1 MEEKTNELDA
11 REHKRPSLD
20 DILNQIG
27 FGPFQ
32 VIAFLLAGLTSL
44 AFGFEI
50 TVFSLIADSLR
61 TEWGVNGVKLAIL
74 PSVTGVS
81 NILGGLVYGYLCDN
95 YGRVWPYVVAMLNI
109 AVFSLASAFSPNF
122 VTFVC
127 LRFAVSFGVTGSV
140 VFLFAALVEVLPV
153 HNRGKVLVLVML
165 VEAVGICATGGL
177 AWWLMPAYP
186 KQGWR
191 YLVIASALPSFIAV
205 GYRLFFYF
213 ESPRFLIIKK
223 RYKKAHRVL
232 SAMVKFN
239 GKDLNMFPTAL
250 QDIQL
255 PEGTTHSR
263 SIWQSVSKLLFIF
276 KKTYLR
282 TTLCLSIIY
291 VLHTSAF
298 YGSSLFLPSVLHDLV
313 QNSYFVAFI
322 GYVGQIP
329 GVLLMSIIVEWE
341 HVGRLNSLRFF
352 TLLSIGSFSVFA
364 FVQNAISIPVLT
376 ILLYFSMVPLTA
388 LTLSYMSEVYP
399 TDVRGFALAYFQN
412 LSAFFGIFIPY
423 VGGYTTDVF
432 NHFPWLFSIIWA
444 GFYLV
449 IFVVSLFLKQ
459 ETLRHN
465 LLDHS

>member
-1 MEEKTNELDA
+1 MEANTDELDA

-32 VIAFLLAGLTSL
+32 VIAYLLAGLTSL
-44 AFGFEI
+44 ASGSDVL
-50 TVFSLIADSLR
+50 VFSLIADYLR

-74 PSVTGVS
+74 TSVTGIS
-81 NILGGLVYGYLCDN
+81 NILGGFVYGYLCDN
-95 YGRVWPYVVAMLNI
+95 YGRVWPYAVAMLNI
-109 AVFSLASAFSPNF
+109 AVFSLASVFSPNF
-122 VTFVC
+122 VTFAS
-127 LRFAVSFGVTGSV
+127 LRFAVSFGVTGIV
-140 VFLFAALVEVLPV
+140 VLLFAALVEVLPV

-165 VEAVGICATGGL
+165 VQAVGMCTTGGL
-177 AWWLMPAYP
+177 AWWLIPTYP
-186 KQGWR
+186 KRGWC
-191 YLVIASALPSFIAV
+191 YLVIASALPSFFAV
-205 GYRLFFYF
+205 GFRLVFYF

-223 RYKKAHRVL
+223 RYEKARRVL
-232 SAMVKFN
+232 SAMAKFN
-239 GKDLNMFPTAL
+239 GKDLSMFPSAL
-250 QDIQL
+250 QNLQL
-255 PEGTTHSR
+255 PEGATHSMSLR
-263 SIWQSVSKLLFIF
+263 QSVSKLLSIF
-276 KKTYLR
+276 RRTYLC
-282 TTLCLSIIY
+282 TTLCLSTIY

-298 YGSSLFLPSVLHDLV
+298 YGSSLFLPSVLYDLV

-322 GYVGQIP
+322 DYVGQIP

-341 HVGRLNSLRFF
+341 HVGRLNSLCFF

-399 TDVRGFALAYFQN
+399 TDVRGFTLAYFNN

-432 NHFPWLFSIIWA
+432 SRFPWLFSIIWA

-465 LLDHS
+465 LPDYS